1 LIRVLYFALK
11 LIIGFLGAFKRFD
24 FMSADYLF
32 GPMSKSIP
40 TEKARKIRE
49 EFSKFPF
56 PAYLG
61 VQIENLGYG
70 SARLK
75 LPFRP
80 QLTQGQDYVH
90 GGAITSLCDSSVA
103 LALATMI
110 DKGEYMLTIELKTNY
125 TAPADDDIIAKARII
140 HKGNHTAVGEV
151 DVTKSDG
158 TLVAKSIVTYFL
170 YNDEPAKSNR

>member
-1 LIRVLYFALK
+1 
-11 LIIGFLGAFKRFD
+11 
-24 FMSADYLF
+24 MSVDYLF
-32 GPMSKSIP
+32 GPMPKSIP
-40 TEKARKIRE
+40 KEKDRKIRE

-61 VQIENLGYG
+61 VKIEDLGYG

-125 TAPADDDIIAKARII
+125 TAP
-140 HKGNHTAVGEV
+140 
-151 DVTKSDG
+151 TKSNG

-170 YNDEPAKSNR
+170 YNDKPPKSNR

>member
-1 LIRVLYFALK
+1 
-11 LIIGFLGAFKRFD
+11 
-24 FMSADYLF
+24 M
-32 GPMSKSIP
+32 P
-40 TEKARKIRE
+40 KAISEETKRKIRE

-61 VQIENLGYG
+61 VSIENLEFGT
-70 SARLK
+70 ARLK

-80 QLTQGQDYVH
+80 ELTQGQDYLH
-90 GGAITSLCDSSVA
+90 GGAITSLCDSCVA

-125 TAPADDDIIAKARII
+125 TAPADGDIVARARII

-151 DVTKSDG
+151 DVTKPDG

-170 YNDEPAKSNR
+170 YNNEPAKSIQ